1 MAGREKIATD
11 ERVAEVAEQLVRDGA
26 DPASVSY
33 RLVAAVLGGGS
44 ATTIT
49 AALRRWRASKGLGEP
64 KRRGRPS
71 SAMRVATGGG
81 VDGLR
86 RLLQTKLDRL
96 LARKSGLEG
105 ELKALDAQIAQV
117 QGVIDVGGGEMQAL
131 IEKYAL
137 GPEDL
142 SELLAVLKKDERP

>member
-11 ERVAEVAEQLVRDGA
+11 QRVAEVAEQLVRDGA

-33 RLVAAVLGGGS
+33 RQVAAVLGGGS

-71 SAMRVATGGG
+71 TVRAAAGGG
-81 VDGLR
+81 VEGLR
-86 RLLQTKLDRL
+86 RLLQSKLDRL
-96 LARKSGLEG
+96 LARKAGLEG
-105 ELKALDAQIAQV
+105 ELKALDAEIAQMK
-117 QGVIDVGGGEMQAL
+117 GAIDVGVGELQAL
-131 IEKYAL
+131 IDKYAL

-142 SELLAVLKKDERP
+142 GELLAALQRQR